1 MNDPARRGCG
11 ACRRYFRPA
20 ARRNLLAFWL
30 LGLLNNAGY
39 VVMNAG
45 AKEITPCLVGLVYVA
60 NVVPS
65 FCTKLSLPF
74 WQHRVGYRTR
84 LAGATA
90 LMAASF
96 LVVVAGNV
104 AGSPG
109 VELLGVALGSLQSG
123 LGEASVLAMAGLYD
137 SRRALT
143 AWSSGTGVA
152 GIFGY
157 AYVILFTQGF
167 RASFPVTLLCGLAI
181 PVGYALAFFR
191 LLGPPSEVSAAA
203 AGRLEVG
210 GGGNRFMALQEED
223 DEADEA
229 DEAER
234 PEAMSGVQEEGEEA
248 VAGGAVVGADARDTL
263 AAASPGSPGS
273 SSSSAAAAAGS
284 ALPATFRERVAAVRS
299 LWIYMVPLFLVYFA
313 ECECGGVFLV
323 CAVCGFCRMLWLT
336 LFSLSF

>member
-109 VELLGVALGSLQSG
+109 VPAPTAAPARS
-123 LGEASVLAMAGLYD
+123 
-137 SRRALT
+137 SRRRYLRW
-143 AWSSGTGVA
+143 AWCPPRRRA
-152 GIFGY
+152 GADRGSW
-157 AYVILFTQGF
+157 
-167 RASFPVTLLCGLAI
+167 R
-181 PVGYALAFFR
+181 
-191 LLGPPSEVSAAA
+191 AAA
-203 AGRLEVG
+203 A
-210 GGGNRFMALQEED
+210 
-223 DEADEA
+223 
-229 DEAER
+229 
-234 PEAMSGVQEEGEEA
+234 
-248 VAGGAVVGADARDTL
+248 L
-263 AAASPGSPGS
+263 A
-273 SSSSAAAAAGS
+273 SA
-284 ALPATFRERVAAVRS
+284 PA
-299 LWIYMVPLFLVYFA
+299 
-313 ECECGGVFLV
+313 
-323 CAVCGFCRMLWLT
+323 
-336 LFSLSF
+336 